1 MKTQVIHGMKRFF
14 LAMAIPFLM
23 YGCNSIKDA
32 DAVLV
37 QPQARGGEKMYSR
50 TISNQMVYSITQDR
64 DGHIWLGTFRGLN
77 RYDANIYTQ
86 YYSFDNETGLNDNHI
101 TSLFTDSRGRLW
113 IATVDG
119 ACFYSDDDSFTRL
132 HMTSRNRNITQI
144 FESASGRIFMCSSTE
159 LLVCNE
165 EGTALESAIPTDR
178 FPAFATFFAGT
189 DNTIWGVTSR
199 KITGYDSETL
209 NKLGEYDLPVN
220 ITCSAMA
227 SDGNLWICTSGGF
240 RIFNTISRQFSEVSA
255 SLNRSGCFNHAAV
268 YRLFILGDSHV
279 LFCTIDRNIYL
290 YYINEERLVHQD
302 DKAFPFEIP
311 HLNNITC
318 IFRDSA
324 HNIWFGTGDNGYF
337 MAKRNNDIFTVNR
350 KMQAAFSGEQVS
362 SVITSLD
369 GSVIIGATKSSGL
382 ITYNCLEDKRA
393 VYEDINYDRV
403 FCDSRGDI
411 WTMHTMRN
419 DICRYSLKNGRLR
432 LEQRLD
438 IPYIMAMTEDSNGI
452 LWMSGGGEYIYRY
465 SHSDGKLN
473 AVRAYSDNSF
483 TFIPGIENL
492 TDSTLF
498 VSGFYRNP
506 VILNTSSGKTDELEG
521 AGEDFSRCIRRSVM
535 IPTDIYKDSNGR
547 VWIGTIANGLL
558 CYTPETGRMISVE
571 GGPCSDITAIE
582 ENEFGDLWISSLH
595 GIGRL
600 DSSSGKFTNFYFNN
614 DSAMSGDQ
622 YYERSSCKMP
632 DGTIIFGG
640 THGITCIN
648 SRAMSEGIS
657 LPLVFE
663 DIKVHN
669 DIIRPGEGSPI
680 RTSLTSKPDV
690 TLRHEENSFSIRYSL
705 LDYAGAGRNH
715 FYYWL
720 EGYEDSWHDAE
731 SNTEAFYT
739 GVGAGRYILHVK
751 CEDDSGSVLPAEECL
766 NIRVKPA
773 PWATWWAILGYCLVV
788 LFILSAFWNYSRQI
802 KKVRLEHERAEQ
814 EKEQEKQLNRMH
826 MDFFANVAHEFRT
839 PLTTL
844 TGPLSLLSS
853 SESLDDGQKR
863 LLSVIRKSS
872 DRMMGLVNQFLDFNK
887 LENDTLQLAVANHN
901 LTEDLRKCAEIFEV
915 TAKIKKISIT
925 KEGLDDDYY
934 MVYDQDKLYKILSN
948 LLSNAVKYTESGGM
962 IRIGFYLDD
971 GGSMARIFVADNGI
985 GVPDELK
992 EKIFERFYR
1001 GHSGVILGTGIGLC
1015 YAKALANVHH
1025 GSIVCTDND
1034 QSENSKGTIFTVTL
1048 PASPASYSPDEYASD
1063 VSQSLQYPIEGPVDE
1078 SEPSEERHG
1087 AKVLVVDDDPDICN
1101 YLKILLRAEDY
1112 IVKTC
1117 FDADSAFS
1125 CIKEWEPDIVL
1136 CDVSMPG
1143 KDGYALCQAVR
1154 EDISVSHLPFI
1165 LVSART
1171 SGEDQATGLE
1181 RGADAY
1187 ITKPFDPKYLLA
1199 VIKAQFTVRQRIQQ
1213 SLNKATDSQSVQEK
1227 DTLSLQDKA
1236 FLKELY
1242 GVMEEHIT
1250 DMELDI
1256 NYFAAALRISR
1267 TKLYYKVKGLTGQSP
1282 AAFFKNFKL
1291 NKAAEMICEGRYNF
1305 SEISDRMGFASLS
1318 HFSSSFKKHFGV
1330 SPSEYAKTAK

>member
-1 MKTQVIHGMKRFF
+1 
-14 LAMAIPFLM
+14 M
-23 YGCNSIKDA
+23 Y
-32 DAVLV
+32 
-37 QPQARGGEKMYSR
+37 AR
-50 TISNQMVYSITQDR
+50 TLSNQMVYSITQDT

-77 RYDANIYTQ
+77 RYDAHTYTQ
-86 YYSFDNETGLNDNHI
+86 YYSFDNDKGLNDNHI
-101 TSLFTDSRGRLW
+101 TDLFTDSRGRLW

-119 ACFYSDDDSFTRL
+119 ACFYGDDDSFTRL
-132 HMTSRNRNITQI
+132 QMTSPNRNITGI
-144 FESASGRIFMCSSTE
+144 FESAEGRIFMYSNSE
-159 LLVCNE
+159 LLVCDE
-165 EGTALESAIPTDR
+165 SGTALESAIPADS
-178 FPAFATFFAGT
+178 FPAFANFFPGT
-189 DNTIWGVTSR
+189 DNTIWGIIGN
-199 KITGYDSETL
+199 KIIGYDANTVS
-209 NKLGEYDLPVN
+209 KLGEYTSPGT
-220 ITCSAMA
+220 IICSAMA
-227 SDGNLWICTSGGF
+227 ADGNLWLCTPGGF
-240 RIFNTISRQFSEVSA
+240 CIFNTISRQFREVPDA
-255 SLNRSGCFNHAAV
+255 LNRSGRFNPSGV
-268 YRLFILGDSHV
+268 YRVFIIGSSHL
-279 LFCTIDRNIYL
+279 LFCTRDRNIYL
-290 YYINEERLVHQD
+290 YYIDQERLVHQD
-302 DKAFPFEIP
+302 DKSFPFEMP

-318 IFRDSA
+318 IFRDQA
-324 HNIWFGTGDNGYF
+324 HNIWFGTEDNGYF
-337 MAKRNNDIFTVNR
+337 MAKRNNGIFTVNR
-350 KMQAAFSGEQVS
+350 KMQAAFSGEQIS

-369 GSVIIGATKSSGL
+369 GSVILGATKNSG
-382 ITYNCLEDKRA
+382 IISYNCIEEKKT
-393 VYEDINYDRV
+393 VYEDINYERL

-411 WTMHTMRN
+411 WAMHTMRN
-419 DICRYSLKNGRLR
+419 SVSRYSLKDGRLR
-432 LEQRLD
+432 LEQQLD
-438 IPYIMAMTEDSNGI
+438 IPYIMTMTEDSDGNI
-452 LWMSGGGEYIYRY
+452 WMGGGGEYLYRY
-465 SHSDGKLN
+465 NHSDGKLN
-473 AVRAYSDNSF
+473 AVRAYSDNVF
-483 TFIPGIENL
+483 TFIPGIEAL
-492 TDSTLF
+492 TDSTLL
-498 VSGFYRNP
+498 VSGFYRRP
-506 VILNTSSGKTDELEG
+506 VILNTSNGKSSEPEG

-535 IPTDIYKDSNGR
+535 IPTDIYKDSGGK
-547 VWIGTIANGLL
+547 VWLGTIANGLL
-558 CYTPETGRMISVE
+558 CYNPETGKTISVE

-582 ENEFGDLWISSLH
+582 ENEFGDLWISSLY

-600 DSSSGKFTNFYFNN
+600 DSGSGKFTNFYFNN
-614 DSAMSGDQ
+614 DNAMSGDQ

-648 SRAMSEGIS
+648 SRAMRESIS

-669 DIIRPGEGSPI
+669 DIIRPGEDSPI
-680 RTSLTSKPDV
+680 STSLCSRPDV
-690 TLRHEENSFSIRYSL
+690 TLTHEENSFSIRYSL

-731 SNTEAFYT
+731 SSTEAFYT
-739 GVGAGRYILHVK
+739 GVGAGRYVLHVK
-751 CEDDSGSVLPAEECL
+751 CEDDSGSVLPVEECL
-766 NIRVKPA
+766 NIRVRPA
-773 PWATWWAILGYCLVV
+773 PWATLWAVLGYCLVV
-788 LFILSAFWNYSRQI
+788 LSILSVFYNYRRQI
-802 KKVRLEHERAEQ
+802 KKARLEHERAEQ
-814 EKEQEKQLNRMH
+814 EKEQEKQLNKMH

-853 SESLDDGQKR
+853 NESLDAGQKK
-863 LLSVIRKSS
+863 LLGVIRKSS

-887 LENDTLQLAVANHN
+887 LENDTLKLAVSNHN

-925 KEGLDDDYY
+925 TEGLDDDYY
-934 MVYDQDKLYKILSN
+934 MVYDQDKLDKIISN

-962 IRIGFYLDD
+962 IRIGFYLDE
-971 GGSMARIFVADNGI
+971 GGSKARIFVADNGI

-1015 YAKALANVHH
+1015 YAKALATVHH

-1034 QSENSKGTIFTVTL
+1034 QSENSKGTVFTVTL
-1048 PASPASYSPDEYASD
+1048 PAEPSSYGPEEYASD
-1063 VSQSLQYPIEGPVDE
+1063 VSQSQQYPIEGHVDE
-1078 SEPSEERHG
+1078 SEPSEELHG

-1213 SLNKATDSQSVQEK
+1213 SLNKATDSQSVQEE